1 MSNPRRY
8 RGIFGC
14 DRDEIPEVQ
23 IRAEAMYNGLG
34 SDKATYAGPSPGLPA
49 FLILIQNL
57 ASSQQTALA
66 RGRGSAAVR
75 NAARDLLWIGMESER
90 TYVQGL
96 ADVSSSPIT
105 VIQNAGLV
113 VAQFPLHVKSFLEL
127 TLGKQSGT
135 VVCDANV
142 GMLVG
147 TGTKKPH
154 QSRFFNWQ
162 YTTTGGASY
171 ITLPST
177 PTGKTTIANLTPL
190 TLVGVRVSLT
200 NSTGPGPWS
209 EVATILVR

>member
-1 MSNPRRY
+1 MPTTRRC
-8 RGIFGC
+8 RAVFGC
-14 DRDEIPEVQ
+14 SRSDIPAVEV
-23 IRAEAMYNGLG
+23 RALAMYNGLDL
-34 SDKATYAGPSPGLPA
+34 DKTTYAVPNPPLPA
-49 FLILIQNL
+49 FLILCQNL
-57 ASSQQTALA
+57 GSSQQTALI
-66 RGRGSAAVR
+66 RGKGSAAER
-75 NAARDLLWIGMESER
+75 NTARDLLWIGMESQR

-96 ADVSSSPIT
+96 ADMSSSPIT

-113 VAQFPLHVKSFLEL
+113 VAQVPLHVKSFLEL
-127 TLGKQSGT
+127 RLGKQSGT

-147 TGTKKPH
+147 TGTKKPT

-162 YTTTGGASY
+162 YTTTAGASY

-190 TLVGVRVSLT
+190 TILGVRVSLT
-200 NSTGPGPWS
+200 NSEGPGPWS

>member
-1 MSNPRRY
+1 MRNMRMY
-8 RGIFGC
+8 RAICDC
-14 DRDEIPEVQ
+14 DRDEIPAVQ

-34 SDKATYAGPSPGLPA
+34 SDKVTYAAPSPALPA
-49 FLILIQNL
+49 FLTLIQNL

-66 RGRGSAAVR
+66 RGKGSAAVR
-75 NAARDLLWIGMESER
+75 NAARDLLWSGMQSER
-90 TYVQGL
+90 AYVQGL
-96 ADVSSSPIT
+96 ADVSTSPIT

-113 VAQFPLHVKSFLEL
+113 VATVTPRVKSFLVL

-135 VVCDANV
+135 VLCDANV

-147 TGTKKPH
+147 TETKKPS

-162 YTTTGGASY
+162 YTTTNGASY

-190 TLVGVRVSLT
+190 TIVGVRVSLT

-209 EVATILVR
+209 EVATIVVH